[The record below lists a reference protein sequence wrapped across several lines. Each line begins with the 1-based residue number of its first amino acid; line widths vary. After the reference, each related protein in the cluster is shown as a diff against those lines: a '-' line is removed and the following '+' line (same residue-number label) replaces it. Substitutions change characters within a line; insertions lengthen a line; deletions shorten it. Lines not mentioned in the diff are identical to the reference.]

1 MKVPALGCIIRFM
14 NYRSS
19 MICYNSTGQS
29 WAHLS
34 DFLPPFSTVLPSGH
48 QTWR

>member
-29 WAHLS
+29 WAHPISYLH
-34 DFLPPFSTVLPSGH
+34 LRPVLPSGH